1 MKIDQNHIDELFKE
15 RLDSYAEVPR
25 QGVWKRISSRL
36 LWKEIAHLNFTNVPA
51 LWTGLAAAGVL
62 VASLFIFTPSIID
75 EEKPVTADKS
85 ENISQTDSPERLE
98 KETTQTA
105 EAAEERFAED
115 AHEQTGAQAEA
126 ESDNTPVTHQ
136 SKKTT
141 EIHTRPDTRNPEQIA
156 ANAKQKLEIPDD
168 ITSDEPELSKQQSV
182 KETQP
187 SEQPVL
193 EPESTALQSDSEIE
207 EIEEQESRIEEPAA
221 LQDTDISTVEKV
233 KPALI
238 GQEVD
243 ASEILTE
250 TAGTIPVS
258 DEQDHFMKEI
268 DTDAESGKL
277 QKMHSLSFS
286 IGQFLKGKYKP
297 PRRSYHQSTMQ
308 MYRGNN
314 SYFSLSAYAAPEV
327 TEYTRI
333 ASSSRESSYLGGLAL
348 SYHTSRYVFQGGLE
362 VSYHNDLGDYM
373 VNMSTWDSV
382 GFYEGISGFEIDP
395 DNPDSIILHTH
406 TVVVYD
412 SVEHHSHQQTRNHY
426 TYLQFPLMV
435 GYKAMESGIFSAYIK
450 AGPSFSFLLQKQE
463 PKLNFSMP
471 DATIHG
477 IDNYTAPR
485 LNTSIQI
492 LVSLSMQFQVTEK
505 IGILAEP
512 TYRYYL
518 NPVYDVNSDQL
529 ENPYSIGVRGGLY
542 FNF

>member
-1 MKIDQNHIDELFKE
+1 MKIDQNHIDDLFKE
-15 RLDSYAEVPR
+15 RLDSYTEVPR

-51 LWTGLAAAGVL
+51 LWSGLAAAGVL
-62 VASLFIFTPSIID
+62 VASLLIFTPSIID
-75 EEKPVTADKS
+75 EEKPVTAEKS
-85 ENISQTDSPERLE
+85 ESISQTDSPESLE
-98 KETTQTA
+98 EETTQTA
-105 EAAEERFAED
+105 DAAEENFAED
-115 AHEQTGAQAEA
+115 AREKTGVEAEA
-126 ESDNTPVTHQ
+126 ESENIP
-136 SKKTT
+136 SARESNKTT
-141 EIHTRPDTRNPEQIA
+141 EIQPRPDTRDPDQIA
-156 ANAKQKLEIPDD
+156 AKAQQKLEIPDN
-168 ITSDEPELSKQQSV
+168 IPSGEPELSEQQSV

-193 EPESTALQSDSEIE
+193 EPESTVMQSGS
-207 EIEEQESRIEEPAA
+207 EIEEQESGTEESTTFE
-221 LQDTDISTVEKV
+221 DTEISTVEKV

-243 ASEILTE
+243 ATEIRTE

-268 DTDAESGKL
+268 DTDTESGKL

-327 TEYTRI
+327 TEYTRV
-333 ASSSRESSYLGGLAL
+333 ASSSRENSYLGGLAL

-395 DNPDSIILHTH
+395 NNPDSIILHTH

-412 SVEHHSHQQTRNHY
+412 SVEHHSHQQTHNHY
-426 TYLQFPLMV
+426 TYLQLPLMV

-463 PKLNFSMP
+463 PKLDFSMP

-477 IDNYTAPR
+477 IDNYTSPR

-492 LVSLSMQFQVTEK
+492 LVSLSMQFQITEK

-518 NPVYDVNSDQL
+518 NPVYDVNSEQL